1 MAGLQYAG
9 EYQIKE
15 LLIHT
20 SSGSILNLTKA
31 TQSIDIYE
39 DMFKTA
45 LSGSITILDVD
56 NVAEN
61 GPIIGQEYMTI
72 KLTTPSLDEEEL
84 EFIFAITKVTA
95 REGLDPNVQL
105 LALTFVSPE
114 ILRDKRI
121 RVSKSFTDPI
131 NKIIESILTD
141 SRYINTNKNVY
152 LEETAGIR
160 KVVCPNLHPYEFIK
174 NLTMEAVTAKN
185 GSPYFFFF
193 ENLKGIQF
201 KSLNRIFAEDSIGE
215 FHTGD
220 VVPLAGK
227 TVDHENDFKRALE
240 FQINSN
246 NDMILNTLGG
256 MLGSNTIKYNI
267 YNKSFEKLR
276 YNYFSDFDKFS
287 GSRIDENPIYNNNE
301 IDIFDNNIGSFG
313 DSKIYLHPT
322 NASGDSDTQHT
333 NSTSSYSYVP
343 NKLNEAILF
352 RRAKVM
358 EINNSINI
366 TMKVNG
372 NTTIAAG
379 QTIQLTV
386 PITGRVHE
394 KETDEYY
401 SGRYLVTK
409 VRHSFYQP
417 DKKHEIILNA
427 SKDSLPKELPK
438 NSKAVEPLGSAGV
451 VENITY

>member
-20 SSGSILNLTKA
+20 SSGSVLNLTKA

-56 NVAEN
+56 NIAEN

-72 KLTTPSLDEEEL
+72 RLTTPSLEEEEL

-95 REGLDPNVQL
+95 REGLEPNVQV

-121 RVSKSFTDPI
+121 RVSKSYTDPI
-131 NKIIESILTD
+131 NKIIENVLTD
-141 SRYINTNKNVY
+141 SRYINSNKDIY

-174 NLTMEAVTAKN
+174 NLTMEAITKKDSA
-185 GSPYFFFF
+185 PYFFFF
-193 ENLKGIQF
+193 ENLKGIHF
-201 KSLNRIFAEDSIGE
+201 KSLNAIFDDDSVGE

-220 VVPLAGK
+220 VVPLDGK

-267 YNKSFEKLR
+267 YSKSYERLR
-276 YNYFSDFDKFS
+276 YNYFADFDKFS
-287 GSRIDENPIYNNNE
+287 GSRIDENPIYNSNIIDGFENNV
-301 IDIFDNNIGSFG
+301 GSFG

-322 NASGDSDTQHT
+322 NTKGSFASDQTT
-333 NSTSSYSYVP
+333 PELLYSYAP
-343 NKLNEAILF
+343 NKLNESILF
-352 RRAKVM
+352 RRAKIM
-358 EINNSINI
+358 ELNNSINI
-366 TMKVNG
+366 TMKING

-386 PITGRVHE
+386 PVTGRVHE
-394 KETDEYY
+394 KENDEYY

-427 SKDSLPKELPK
+427 AKDSLSKELPQ
-438 NSKAVEPLGSAGV
+438 NSDAVEPLGSAGV
-451 VENITY
+451 VENVTY

>member
-20 SSGSILNLTKA
+20 SSGSVLNLTKA

-72 KLTTPSLDEEEL
+72 KLTTPSLEEEEL

-114 ILRDKRI
+114 ILRDKRV
-121 RVSKSFTDPI
+121 RVSKSFTASID
-131 NKIIESILTD
+131 KIIESILTD

-287 GSRIDENPIYNNNE
+287 GSRIDENPIYNSNE
-301 IDIFDNNIGSFG
+301 IDIFDNNVGSFG

-427 SKDSLPKELPK
+427 SKDSLPKELPR

>member
-1 MAGLQYAG
+1 MADLQYAG

-72 KLTTPSLDEEEL
+72 KLTTPSLEEEEL

-427 SKDSLPKELPK
+427 SKDSLPKELPR

>member
-20 SSGSILNLTKA
+20 SSGSVLNLTKA

-72 KLTTPSLDEEEL
+72 KLTTPSLDEEGL

-114 ILRDKRI
+114 ILRDKRV
-121 RVSKSFTDPI
+121 RVSKSFTASID
-131 NKIIESILTD
+131 KIIESILTD

-174 NLTMEAVTAKN
+174 NLTMEAVTAKDS
-185 GSPYFFFF
+185 SPYFFFF

-201 KSLNRIFAEDSIGE
+201 KSLNKIFAEDSIGE

-227 TVDHENDFKRALE
+227 NVDHENDFKRALE

-287 GSRIDENPIYNNNE
+287 GSRIDENPIYNSNE
-301 IDIFDNNIGSFG
+301 IDIFDNNVGSFG

-427 SKDSLPKELPK
+427 SKDSLPKELPR

>member
-72 KLTTPSLDEEEL
+72 KLTTPSLEEEEL

-427 SKDSLPKELPK
+427 SKDSLPKELPR

>member
-1 MAGLQYAG
+1 
-9 EYQIKE
+9 
-15 LLIHT
+15 
-20 SSGSILNLTKA
+20 
-31 TQSIDIYE
+31 
-39 DMFKTA
+39 MF
-45 LSGSITILDVD
+45 
-56 NVAEN
+56 
-61 GPIIGQEYMTI
+61 
-72 KLTTPSLDEEEL
+72 
-84 EFIFAITKVTA
+84 
-95 REGLDPNVQL
+95 
-105 LALTFVSPE
+105 
-114 ILRDKRI
+114 
-121 RVSKSFTDPI
+121 SFSHI
-131 NKIIESILTD
+131 NN
-141 SRYINTNKNVY
+141 INTNKNVY

-174 NLTMEAVTAKN
+174 NLTMEAVTAKDS
-185 GSPYFFFF
+185 SPYFFFF

-201 KSLNRIFAEDSIGE
+201 KSLNKIFAEDSIGE

-267 YNKSFEKLR
+267 FNKTFEKLR
-276 YNYFSDFDKFS
+276 YNYFADFDKFS
-287 GSRIDENPIYNNNE
+287 GSRIDENPIYNSNIIDGFENNV
-301 IDIFDNNIGSFG
+301 GSFG

-322 NASGDSDTQHT
+322 NTKGSFASDQTT
-333 NSTSSYSYVP
+333 PELLYSYAP
-343 NKLNEAILF
+343 NKLNESILF
-352 RRAKVM
+352 RRAKIM
-358 EINNSINI
+358 ELNNSINI
-366 TMKVNG
+366 TMKING

-386 PITGRVHE
+386 PVTGRVHE
-394 KETDEYY
+394 KENDEYY

-427 SKDSLPKELPK
+427 AKDSLSKELPQ
-438 NSKAVEPLGSAGV
+438 NSDAVEPLGSAGI
-451 VENITY
+451 VENVTY

>member
-20 SSGSILNLTKA
+20 SSGSVLNLTKA

-72 KLTTPSLDEEEL
+72 KLTTPSLDEEGL

-114 ILRDKRI
+114 ILRDKRV
-121 RVSKSFTDPI
+121 RVSKSFTASID
-131 NKIIESILTD
+131 KIIESILTD

-174 NLTMEAVTAKN
+174 NLTMEAVTSKDS
-185 GSPYFFFF
+185 SPYFFFF

-201 KSLNRIFAEDSIGE
+201 KSLNKIFAEDSIGE

-227 TVDHENDFKRALE
+227 NVDHENDFKRALE

-287 GSRIDENPIYNNNE
+287 GSRIDENPIYNSNE
-301 IDIFDNNIGSFG
+301 IDIFDNNVGSFG

-427 SKDSLPKELPK
+427 SKDSLPKELPR

>member
-72 KLTTPSLDEEEL
+72 KLTTPSLEEEEL

-174 NLTMEAVTAKN
+174 NLTMEAVTAKDS
-185 GSPYFFFF
+185 SPYFFFF

-427 SKDSLPKELPK
+427 SKDSLPKELPR

>member
-1 MAGLQYAG
+1 MADLQYAG

-20 SSGSILNLTKA
+20 SSGSVLNLTKA

-114 ILRDKRI
+114 ILRDKRV
-121 RVSKSFTDPI
+121 RVSKSFTDSI
-131 NKIIESILTD
+131 DKIIESILTD

-174 NLTMEAVTAKN
+174 NLTMEAVTAKDS
-185 GSPYFFFF
+185 SPYFFFF

-201 KSLNRIFAEDSIGE
+201 KSLNKIFAEDSIGE

-287 GSRIDENPIYNNNE
+287 GSRIDENPIYNSNE
-301 IDIFDNNIGSFG
+301 IDIFDNNVGSFG

-427 SKDSLPKELPK
+427 SKDSLPKELPR